1 LLEIKARFSC
11 LPDMLLLLISIIISF
26 GPRHACDQRLF
37 LWSRPIGGGATNI
50 IHNTTTVAISKL
62 KSNQHEI
69 SINLPMDQGKSSQG
83 MEADNPSHPMV
94 KEATAAKTP
103 VTERIKWI

>member
-1 LLEIKARFSC
+1 LDHATLVINISSSGPGQLEAGQQTSY
-11 LPDMLLLLISIIISF
+11 
-26 GPRHACDQRLF
+26 
-37 LWSRPIGGGATNI
+37 
-50 IHNTTTVAISKL
+50 TTVAISKL
-62 KSNQHEI
+62 KSNQHEM